1 MKNYINQE
9 LKKPITTDFS
19 AGLYDWSIFITNFY
33 LRVKQVLKI
42 DYESFMILQ
51 ITLGY
56 YLNTINKS
64 GSNSIDDLSFRFEEI
79 INDKTKKNSRLSV
92 TSISSALN
100 LPRETVNRKI
110 DSLIKKQLLA
120 MNNNKSIILG
130 TNYQKIF
137 ELFALLE
144 GIFELIDS
152 NSLLDSLW
160 LLLLYS
166 VFSILSYY
174 YFSNSL

>member
-1 MKNYINQE
+1 MKNFINHE

-19 AGLYDWSIFITNFY
+19 VGFYDWSIFLTNFY

-79 INDKTKKNSRLSV
+79 INEKTKKNSRLSV

-110 DSLIKKQLLA
+110 DSLMKRKLLV
-120 MNNNKSIILG
+120 MDTNKSIFLG
-130 TNYQKIF
+130 PDFQKIF
-137 ELFALLE
+137 GSFALETTHDL
-144 GIFELIDS
+144 GKLITRWNNKDY
-152 NSLLDSLW
+152 LDRLIG
-160 LLLLYS
+160 L
-166 VFSILSYY
+166 VK
-174 YFSNSL
+174 

>member
-1 MKNYINQE
+1 MKNFINQE

-19 AGLYDWSIFITNFY
+19 AGLYDWSIFLTNFY

-64 GSNSIDDLSFRFEEI
+64 GASSIDNLSFRFEEI
-79 INDKTKKNSRLSV
+79 INEKTKKNSRLSV

-110 DSLIKKQLLA
+110 DSLMKRKLLV
-120 MNNNKSIILG
+120 MDTNKSIFLG
-130 TNYQKIF
+130 PDFQKIF
-137 ELFALLE
+137 GSFALETTHDL
-144 GIFELIDS
+144 GKLITRWNNKDY
-152 NSLLDSLW
+152 LDRLIG
-160 LLLLYS
+160 L
-166 VFSILSYY
+166 VK
-174 YFSNSL
+174 

>member
-1 MKNYINQE
+1 MKNSINQE

-19 AGLYDWSIFITNFY
+19 AGFYDWSIFLTNFY

-79 INDKTKKNSRLSV
+79 INEKTKKNSRLSV

-110 DSLIKKQLLA
+110 DSLMKRKLLV
-120 MNNNKSIILG
+120 MDTNKSIFLG
-130 TNYQKIF
+130 PDFQKIF
-137 ELFALLE
+137 GSFALETTHDL
-144 GIFELIDS
+144 GKLITRWNNKDYL
-152 NSLLDSLW
+152 NRLIGL
-160 LLLLYS
+160 
-166 VFSILSYY
+166 VK
-174 YFSNSL
+174 

>member
-9 LKKPITTDFS
+9 LKVPITSDFS
-19 AGLYDWSIFITNFY
+19 SGLYDWSIFLSNFY
-33 LRVKQVLKI
+33 LRVRQVLKI

-51 ITLGY
+51 ITLGF

-79 INDKTKKNSRLSV
+79 INEKTKKNSGLSV

-110 DSLIKKQLLA
+110 DSLIKEKLLA
-120 MNNNKSIILG
+120 MNNKSIILG
-130 TNYQKIF
+130 TNFQKIF
-137 ELFALLE
+137 GSFALETTHDL
-144 GIFELIDS
+144 GKLITRWNNKDYL
-152 NSLLDSLW
+152 NRLIGL
-160 LLLLYS
+160 
-166 VFSILSYY
+166 VK
-174 YFSNSL
+174 

>member
-1 MKNYINQE
+1 MKNSINQE

-19 AGLYDWSIFITNFY
+19 AGLYDWSIFLTNFY

-56 YLNTINKS
+56 YLNTINKLGAS
-64 GSNSIDDLSFRFEEI
+64 SIDNLSFRFEEI
-79 INDKTKKNSRLSV
+79 INEKTKKNSGLSV

-110 DSLIKKQLLA
+110 DSLIKEKLLA
-120 MNNNKSIILG
+120 MNNKSIILG
-130 TNYQKIF
+130 TNFQKIF
-137 ELFALLE
+137 GSFALETTHDL
-144 GIFELIDS
+144 GKLITRWNNKDYL
-152 NSLLDSLW
+152 NRLIGL
-160 LLLLYS
+160 
-166 VFSILSYY
+166 VK
-174 YFSNSL
+174 

>member
-9 LKKPITTDFS
+9 LKVPITSDFS
-19 AGLYDWSIFITNFY
+19 SGLYDWSIFLSNFY
-33 LRVKQVLKI
+33 LRVRQVLKI

-79 INDKTKKNSRLSV
+79 INEKTKKNSGLSV

-110 DSLIKKQLLA
+110 DSLIKEKLLA
-120 MNNNKSIILG
+120 MNNKSIILG
-130 TNYQKIF
+130 TNFQKIF
-137 ELFALLE
+137 GSFALETTHDL
-144 GIFELIDS
+144 GKLITRWNNKDYL
-152 NSLLDSLW
+152 NRLIGL
-160 LLLLYS
+160 
-166 VFSILSYY
+166 VK
-174 YFSNSL
+174 

>member
-1 MKNYINQE
+1 MKNSINQE

-19 AGLYDWSIFITNFY
+19 AGLYDWSIFLTNFY

-64 GSNSIDDLSFRFEEI
+64 GASSIDNLSFRFEEI
-79 INDKTKKNSRLSV
+79 INEKTKKNSRLSV
-92 TSISSALN
+92 TSISTALN

-110 DSLIKKQLLA
+110 DSLIERKLLV
-120 MNNNKSIILG
+120 MDTNRSILLG
-130 TNYQKIF
+130 PDFQKIF
-137 ELFALLE
+137 GSFALETTHDL
-144 GIFELIDS
+144 GKLITRWNNKDYLDRLI
-152 NSLLDSLW
+152 SL
-160 LLLLYS
+160 
-166 VFSILSYY
+166 VK
-174 YFSNSL
+174 

>member
-1 MKNYINQE
+1 MKNSINQE

-19 AGLYDWSIFITNFY
+19 AGLYDWSIFLTNFY

-110 DSLIKKQLLA
+110 DSLMERKLLV
-120 MNNNKSIILG
+120 MDTNKSIFLG
-130 TNYQKIF
+130 PDFQKIF
-137 ELFALLE
+137 GSFALETTHDL
-144 GIFELIDS
+144 GKLITRWNNKDY
-152 NSLLDSLW
+152 LDRLIG
-160 LLLLYS
+160 L
-166 VFSILSYY
+166 VK
-174 YFSNSL
+174 

>member
-1 MKNYINQE
+1 MKNSINQE

-19 AGLYDWSIFITNFY
+19 AGLYDWSIFLTNFY

-64 GSNSIDDLSFRFEEI
+64 GASSIDNLSFRFEEI
-79 INDKTKKNSRLSV
+79 INEKTKKNSGLSV

-110 DSLIKKQLLA
+110 DSLIKEKLLA
-120 MNNNKSIILG
+120 MNNKSIILG
-130 TNYQKIF
+130 TNFQKIF
-137 ELFALLE
+137 GSFALETTHDL
-144 GIFELIDS
+144 GKLITRWNNKDYLDRLI
-152 NSLLDSLW
+152 SL
-160 LLLLYS
+160 
-166 VFSILSYY
+166 VK
-174 YFSNSL
+174 

>member
-19 AGLYDWSIFITNFY
+19 VGLYDWSVFLSNFY
-33 LRVKQVLKI
+33 LRVRQVLKI

-79 INDKTKKNSRLSV
+79 INEKTKKNSGLSV

-110 DSLIKKQLLA
+110 DILIKEKLLA
-120 MNNNKSIILG
+120 MNNKSIILG
-130 TNYQKIF
+130 TNFQKIF
-137 ELFALLE
+137 GSFALETTHDL
-144 GIFELIDS
+144 GKLITRWNNKDYL
-152 NSLLDSLW
+152 NRLISL
-160 LLLLYS
+160 
-166 VFSILSYY
+166 VK
-174 YFSNSL
+174 

>member
-9 LKKPITTDFS
+9 LKVPITSDFS
-19 AGLYDWSIFITNFY
+19 SGLYDWSIFLSNFY
-33 LRVKQVLKI
+33 LRVRQVLKI

-110 DSLIKKQLLA
+110 DSLIKEKLLA
-120 MNNNKSIILG
+120 MNNKSIILG
-130 TNYQKIF
+130 TNFQKIF
-137 ELFALLE
+137 GSFALETTHDL
-144 GIFELIDS
+144 GKLITRWNNKDYL
-152 NSLLDSLW
+152 NRLIGL
-160 LLLLYS
+160 
-166 VFSILSYY
+166 VK
-174 YFSNSL
+174 

>member
-1 MKNYINQE
+1 MKNSINQE

-19 AGLYDWSIFITNFY
+19 AGLYDWSIFLTNFY

-56 YLNTINKS
+56 YLNTINKLGAS
-64 GSNSIDDLSFRFEEI
+64 SIDNLSFRFEEI
-79 INDKTKKNSRLSV
+79 INEKTKKNSRLSV

-110 DSLIKKQLLA
+110 DSLMKRKLLV
-120 MNNNKSIILG
+120 MDTNKSIFLG
-130 TNYQKIF
+130 PDFQKIF
-137 ELFALLE
+137 GSFALETTHDL
-144 GIFELIDS
+144 GKLITRWNNKDYLDRLI
-152 NSLLDSLW
+152 SL
-160 LLLLYS
+160 
-166 VFSILSYY
+166 VK
-174 YFSNSL
+174 

>member
-9 LKKPITTDFS
+9 LKVPITTDFS
-19 AGLYDWSIFITNFY
+19 SGLYDWSIFLSNFY
-33 LRVKQVLKI
+33 LRVRQVLKI

-92 TSISSALN
+92 TSISTALN

-110 DSLIKKQLLA
+110 DNLIKKKLLA

-137 ELFALLE
+137 GSFALETTHDL
-144 GIFELIDS
+144 GKLITRWNNKDYL
-152 NSLLDSLW
+152 NKLIGL
-160 LLLLYS
+160 
-166 VFSILSYY
+166 IK
-174 YFSNSL
+174 

>member
-1 MKNYINQE
+1 MKNSINQE

-19 AGLYDWSIFITNFY
+19 AGLYDWSIFLTNFY

-56 YLNTINKS
+56 YLNTINKIGAS
-64 GSNSIDDLSFRFEEI
+64 SIDNLSFRFEEI
-79 INDKTKKNSRLSV
+79 INEKTKKNSGLSV

-110 DSLIKKQLLA
+110 DSLIKEKLLA
-120 MNNNKSIILG
+120 MNNKSIILG
-130 TNYQKIF
+130 TNFQKIF
-137 ELFALLE
+137 GSFALETTHDL
-144 GIFELIDS
+144 GKLITRWNNKDYL
-152 NSLLDSLW
+152 NRLIGL
-160 LLLLYS
+160 
-166 VFSILSYY
+166 VK
-174 YFSNSL
+174 

>member
-1 MKNYINQE
+1 MKNSINQD
-9 LKKPITTDFS
+9 LKKPITSDFS
-19 AGLYDWSIFITNFY
+19 AGFYDWSIFLTNFY

-110 DSLIKKQLLA
+110 DSLIKEKLLA
-120 MNNNKSIILG
+120 MNNKSIILG

-137 ELFALLE
+137 GSFALETTHDL
-144 GIFELIDS
+144 GKLITRWNNKDYL
-152 NSLLDSLW
+152 NRLIGL
-160 LLLLYS
+160 
-166 VFSILSYY
+166 VK
-174 YFSNSL
+174 

>member
-1 MKNYINQE
+1 MKNSINQE

-19 AGLYDWSIFITNFY
+19 AGLYDWSIFLTNFY

-79 INDKTKKNSRLSV
+79 INEKTKKNSRLSV

-110 DSLIKKQLLA
+110 DSLIKMQLLA
-120 MNNNKSIILG
+120 MNNKSIILG

-137 ELFALLE
+137 ELFALETTHDL
-144 GIFELIDS
+144 GKLITRWNNKDYL
-152 NSLLDSLW
+152 NKLIGL
-160 LLLLYS
+160 
-166 VFSILSYY
+166 VK
-174 YFSNSL
+174 

>member
-1 MKNYINQE
+1 MKNSINQE

-19 AGLYDWSIFITNFY
+19 AGFYDWSIFLTNFY

-79 INDKTKKNSRLSV
+79 INEKTKKNSRLSV

-110 DSLIKKQLLA
+110 DSLIKRKLLV
-120 MNNNKSIILG
+120 MDTNKSIFLG
-130 TNYQKIF
+130 PDFQKIF
-137 ELFALLE
+137 NSFALETTHDL
-144 GIFELIDS
+144 GKLITRWD
-152 NSLLDSLW
+152 NKDY
-160 LLLLYS
+160 LYRLIGL
-166 VFSILSYY
+166 VK
-174 YFSNSL
+174 

>member
-1 MKNYINQE
+1 MKNSINQE

-19 AGLYDWSIFITNFY
+19 AGLYDWSIFLSNFY

-79 INDKTKKNSRLSV
+79 INEKTKKNSGLSV

-110 DSLIKKQLLA
+110 DSLIKEKLLA
-120 MNNNKSIILG
+120 MNNKSIILG
-130 TNYQKIF
+130 TNFQKIF
-137 ELFALLE
+137 GSFALETTHDL
-144 GIFELIDS
+144 GKLITRWNNKDYL
-152 NSLLDSLW
+152 NRLIGL
-160 LLLLYS
+160 
-166 VFSILSYY
+166 VK
-174 YFSNSL
+174 

>member
-19 AGLYDWSIFITNFY
+19 AGLYDWSIFLTNFY

-79 INDKTKKNSRLSV
+79 INDKTKKNSKLTV

-110 DSLIKKQLLA
+110 DSLIKEKLLA
-120 MNNNKSIILG
+120 MNNKSIILG
-130 TNYQKIF
+130 TNFQKIF
-137 ELFALLE
+137 GSFALETTHDL
-144 GIFELIDS
+144 GKLITRWNNKDYL
-152 NSLLDSLW
+152 NRLIGL
-160 LLLLYS
+160 
-166 VFSILSYY
+166 VK
-174 YFSNSL
+174 

>member
-1 MKNYINQE
+1 MKNTINQE

-19 AGLYDWSIFITNFY
+19 AGLYDLSIFLTNFY

-56 YLNTINKS
+56 YLNTINKLGAS
-64 GSNSIDDLSFRFEEI
+64 SIDNLSFRFEEI
-79 INDKTKKNSRLSV
+79 INEKTKKNSRLSV

-110 DSLIKKQLLA
+110 DSLMKRKLLV
-120 MNNNKSIILG
+120 MDTNKSIFLG
-130 TNYQKIF
+130 PDFQKIF
-137 ELFALLE
+137 GSFALETTHDL
-144 GIFELIDS
+144 GKLITRWNNKDY
-152 NSLLDSLW
+152 LDRLIG
-160 LLLLYS
+160 L
-166 VFSILSYY
+166 VK
-174 YFSNSL
+174 

>member
-1 MKNYINQE
+1 MKNSINQE

-19 AGLYDWSIFITNFY
+19 AGFYDWSIFLTNFY

-100 LPRETVNRKI
+100 LPRETVKRKI

-120 MNNNKSIILG
+120 MNNKSIILG

-137 ELFALLE
+137 ELFALETTHDL
-144 GIFELIDS
+144 GKLIARWNNKDY
-152 NSLLDSLW
+152 LDRLIG
-160 LLLLYS
+160 L
-166 VFSILSYY
+166 VK
-174 YFSNSL
+174 

>member
-1 MKNYINQE
+1 MKNSINQE

-19 AGLYDWSIFITNFY
+19 AGLYDWSIFLTNFY

-110 DSLIKKQLLA
+110 DSLIKEKLLA
-120 MNNNKSIILG
+120 MNNKSIILG
-130 TNYQKIF
+130 TNFQKIF
-137 ELFALLE
+137 GSFALETTHDL
-144 GIFELIDS
+144 GKLITRWNNKDYL
-152 NSLLDSLW
+152 NRLIGL
-160 LLLLYS
+160 
-166 VFSILSYY
+166 VK
-174 YFSNSL
+174 

>member
-1 MKNYINQE
+1 MKNSINQE

-19 AGLYDWSIFITNFY
+19 AGLYDWSIFLTNFY

-64 GSNSIDDLSFRFEEI
+64 GASSIDNLSFRFEEI
-79 INDKTKKNSRLSV
+79 INEKTKKNSRLSV

-110 DSLIKKQLLA
+110 DSLMKRKLLV
-120 MNNNKSIILG
+120 MDTNKSIFLG
-130 TNYQKIF
+130 PDFQKIF
-137 ELFALLE
+137 GSFALETTHDL
-144 GIFELIDS
+144 GKLITRWNNKDY
-152 NSLLDSLW
+152 LDRLIG
-160 LLLLYS
+160 L
-166 VFSILSYY
+166 IK
-174 YFSNSL
+174 

>member
-1 MKNYINQE
+1 MKNSINQE

-19 AGLYDWSIFITNFY
+19 AGLYDWSIFLTNFY

-56 YLNTINKS
+56 YLNTINKLGAS
-64 GSNSIDDLSFRFEEI
+64 SIDNLSFRFEEI
-79 INDKTKKNSRLSV
+79 INEKTKKNSRLSV

-110 DSLIKKQLLA
+110 DSLMKRKLLV
-120 MNNNKSIILG
+120 MDTNKSIFLG
-130 TNYQKIF
+130 PDFQKIF
-137 ELFALLE
+137 GSFALETTHDL
-144 GIFELIDS
+144 GKLITRWNNKDY
-152 NSLLDSLW
+152 LDRLIG
-160 LLLLYS
+160 L
-166 VFSILSYY
+166 VK
-174 YFSNSL
+174 

>member
-1 MKNYINQE
+1 MKNSINQE

-19 AGLYDWSIFITNFY
+19 AGLYDWSIFLTNFY

-64 GSNSIDDLSFRFEEI
+64 GASSIDNLSFRFEEI
-79 INDKTKKNSRLSV
+79 INEKTKKNSGLSV

-110 DSLIKKQLLA
+110 DSLIKEKLLA
-120 MNNNKSIILG
+120 MNNKSIILG
-130 TNYQKIF
+130 TNFQKIF
-137 ELFALLE
+137 GSFALETTHDL
-144 GIFELIDS
+144 GKLITRWNNKDYL
-152 NSLLDSLW
+152 NRLIGL
-160 LLLLYS
+160 
-166 VFSILSYY
+166 VK
-174 YFSNSL
+174 

>member
-1 MKNYINQE
+1 MKNIINQE

-19 AGLYDWSIFITNFY
+19 AGLYDWSIFLTNFY

-64 GSNSIDDLSFRFEEI
+64 GASSIDNLSFRFEEI
-79 INDKTKKNSRLSV
+79 INEKTKKNSRLSV

-110 DSLIKKQLLA
+110 DSLMKRKLLV
-120 MNNNKSIILG
+120 MDTNKSIFLG
-130 TNYQKIF
+130 PDFQKIF
-137 ELFALLE
+137 GSFALETTHDL
-144 GIFELIDS
+144 GKLITRWNNKDY
-152 NSLLDSLW
+152 LDRLIG
-160 LLLLYS
+160 L
-166 VFSILSYY
+166 VK
-174 YFSNSL
+174 

>member
-1 MKNYINQE
+1 MKNSINQE

-19 AGLYDWSIFITNFY
+19 AGLYDWSIFLTNFY

-79 INDKTKKNSRLSV
+79 INEKTKKNSRLSV

-110 DSLIKKQLLA
+110 DSLMKRKLLV
-120 MNNNKSIILG
+120 MDTNKSIFLG
-130 TNYQKIF
+130 PDFQKIF
-137 ELFALLE
+137 GSFALETTHDL
-144 GIFELIDS
+144 GKLITRWNNKDYL
-152 NSLLDSLW
+152 NRLIGL
-160 LLLLYS
+160 
-166 VFSILSYY
+166 VK
-174 YFSNSL
+174 

>member
-9 LKKPITTDFS
+9 LKVPITTDFS
-19 AGLYDWSIFITNFY
+19 SGLYDWSIFLSNFY
-33 LRVKQVLKI
+33 LRVRQVLKI

-92 TSISSALN
+92 TSISSSLN

-110 DSLIKKQLLA
+110 YSLIKRKLLV
-120 MNNNKSIILG
+120 MDTNKSIFLG
-130 TNYQKIF
+130 PDFQKIF
-137 ELFALLE
+137 NSFALETTHDL
-144 GIFELIDS
+144 GKLITRW
-152 NSLLDSLW
+152 NNKNYLDRLIG
-160 LLLLYS
+160 L
-166 VFSILSYY
+166 VE
-174 YFSNSL
+174 

>member
-1 MKNYINQE
+1 MKNSINQE

-19 AGLYDWSIFITNFY
+19 AGLYDWSIFLTNFY

-64 GSNSIDDLSFRFEEI
+64 GASSIDNLSFRFEEI
-79 INDKTKKNSRLSV
+79 INEKTKKNSGLSV

-110 DSLIKKQLLA
+110 DSLMKRKLLV
-120 MNNNKSIILG
+120 MDTNKSIFLG
-130 TNYQKIF
+130 PDFQKIF
-137 ELFALLE
+137 GSFALETTHDL
-144 GIFELIDS
+144 GKLITRWNNKDY
-152 NSLLDSLW
+152 LDRLIG
-160 LLLLYS
+160 L
-166 VFSILSYY
+166 VK
-174 YFSNSL
+174 

>member
-1 MKNYINQE
+1 MKNSINQE

-19 AGLYDWSIFITNFY
+19 AGLYDWSIFLTNFY

-56 YLNTINKS
+56 YLNTINKLGAS
-64 GSNSIDDLSFRFEEI
+64 SIDNLSFRFEEI
-79 INDKTKKNSRLSV
+79 INEKTKKNSGLSV

-110 DSLIKKQLLA
+110 DSLIERKLLV
-120 MNNNKSIILG
+120 MDTNRSILLG
-130 TNYQKIF
+130 PDFQKIF
-137 ELFALLE
+137 GSFALETTHDL
-144 GIFELIDS
+144 GKLITRWNNKDYLDRLI
-152 NSLLDSLW
+152 SL
-160 LLLLYS
+160 
-166 VFSILSYY
+166 VK
-174 YFSNSL
+174 

>member
-1 MKNYINQE
+1 MKNSINQE

-19 AGLYDWSIFITNFY
+19 AGLYDWSIFLTNFY

-79 INDKTKKNSRLSV
+79 INVKTKK
-92 TSISSALN
+92 
-100 LPRETVNRKI
+100 
-110 DSLIKKQLLA
+110 
-120 MNNNKSIILG
+120 ILG
-130 TNYQKIF
+130 FRLQVF
-137 ELFALLE
+137 
-144 GIFELIDS
+144 
-152 NSLLDSLW
+152 
-160 LLLLYS
+160 LLL
-166 VFSILSYY
+166 
-174 YFSNSL
+174 

>member
-1 MKNYINQE
+1 MKNSINQE

-19 AGLYDWSIFITNFY
+19 AGLYDWSIFLSNFY

-79 INDKTKKNSRLSV
+79 INEKTKKNSRLSV

-110 DSLIKKQLLA
+110 DSLIKEKLLA
-120 MNNNKSIILG
+120 MNNKSIILG
-130 TNYQKIF
+130 TNFQKIF
-137 ELFALLE
+137 GSFALETTHDL
-144 GIFELIDS
+144 GKLITRWNNKDYL
-152 NSLLDSLW
+152 NRLIGL
-160 LLLLYS
+160 
-166 VFSILSYY
+166 VK
-174 YFSNSL
+174 